1 MFWKKREKI
10 NKKNVIYII
19 KSCFHV
25 YLLTPEYV
33 CHLFLLWTLNIFNH
47 NHHKT
52 PPRPAHPNTRSPP
65 SITSPLQRSPKPPS
79 SHEPND
85 TPTDLHITTP
95 WHIRRFKFGTE
106 MGWLHREGELRGV
119 GSQVISQ
126 VCRANS
132 KCGRSQ
138 YQLPTFFDTKKLNYT
153 LGLSIIVIF
162 WLFFTNLI
170 FHYFNY
176 AIFIHLLI

>member
-1 MFWKKREKI
+1 MF
-10 NKKNVIYII
+10 VICFSFEHSTSSTITII
-19 KSCFHV
+19 K
-25 YLLTPEYV
+25 
-33 CHLFLLWTLNIFNH
+33 
-47 NHHKT
+47 HHQDLHTKT
-52 PPRPAHPNTRSPP
+52 PYHHLPSHHRS
-65 SITSPLQRSPKPPS
+65 QRSPKPPS

-132 KCGRSQ
+132 NCGRSQ

>member
-1 MFWKKREKI
+1 MF
-10 NKKNVIYII
+10 VICSSFEHSTSSTITII
-19 KSCFHV
+19 KHHQD
-25 YLLTPEYV
+25 LRTETPDH
-33 CHLFLLWTLNIFNH
+33 HLPS
-47 NHHKT
+47 HH
-52 PPRPAHPNTRSPP
+52 RS
-65 SITSPLQRSPKPPS
+65 QRSPKPPS

-106 MGWLHREGELRGV
+106 MDWLHREGELRGV

-132 KCGRSQ
+132 NCGRSQ

-162 WLFFTNLI
+162 WLFSRIWFSTILI
-170 FHYFNY
+170 MQFLSIY
-176 AIFIHLLI
+176 